1 MEKVKVICMILI
13 LLIFQF
19 LNISISFASSEMDM
33 EENETTDEIISS
45 QMDSFNIS
53 SFLEEADKYSS
64 DLLKDID
71 IKELLNDAIKGN
83 IDTNK
88 LIKNI
93 FPLLGNE
100 IKEALKV
107 MGSVLII
114 VLIHSVFKSIADNL
128 NNKNVSQITYYVQ
141 YILIATVIMSN
152 FSNIIS
158 LTKESVG
165 NMIAFIQIL
174 FPLLM
179 TLMLASGSVVS
190 VNIIQP
196 VILFVINLIS
206 NIFQSIIIPVILVGT
221 SLAIVSKISDKIQIE
236 KLSKFIKSSSV
247 WIIGILL
254 TVFVGILSIE
264 GTLGSSVDGITAKT
278 AKAAVSSFIP
288 VVGKVLGDA
297 VDTVIGCSA
306 ILKNAIGVVGVIIV
320 IAICIVPILKLA
332 IITIIY
338 SLTSALC
345 EPIADTKII
354 SLISQMADTFKILL
368 AIICSI
374 SVMLIIGITLVINIS
389 NTGLMY
395 R

>member
-1 MEKVKVICMILI
+1 MKKLITIFAILI
-13 LLIFQF
+13 CIFSTS
-19 LNISISFASSEMDM
+19 ISIADTE
-33 EENETTDEIISS
+33 DEVINS

-53 SFLEEADKYSS
+53 NFIDEANKYSNNI
-64 DLLKDID
+64 LKDID
-71 IKELLNDAIKGN
+71 IHELLNNAIKGEV
-83 IDTNK
+83 DTNQ
-88 LIKNI
+88 LLKNI
-93 FPLLGNE
+93 FPLLGTE

-107 MGSVLII
+107 MGSILII
-114 VLIHSVFKSIADNL
+114 VLIHSVLKSISDNL
-128 NNKNVSQITYYVQ
+128 NNKSVAQITYYVQ
-141 YILIATVIMSN
+141 YILIATVIMTN
-152 FSNIIS
+152 FSSIITLS
-158 LTKESVG
+158 KEAVG
-165 NMIAFIQIL
+165 NMISFIQLL

-190 VNIIQP
+190 VNLVQP
-196 VILFVINLIS
+196 IILFIINLIS
-206 NIFQSIIIPVILVGT
+206 NIFQSIIIPIILVGT
-221 SLAIVSKISDKIQIE
+221 ALAIVSKISDRIQID
-236 KLSKFIKSSSV
+236 KLSKFLKSSSV
-247 WIIGILL
+247 WLIGILL
-254 TVFVGILSIE
+254 TIFVGVLSIE

-306 ILKNAIGVVGVIIV
+306 ILKNAIGIVGVIVV
-320 IAICIVPILKLA
+320 IAICITPILKLA

-338 SLTSALC
+338 HLTAALC
-345 EPIADTKII
+345 EPIADSKIV

-368 AIICSI
+368 AIVCSI

>member
-1 MEKVKVICMILI
+1 MKKLITIFAILI
-13 LLIFQF
+13 CIFGTS
-19 LNISISFASSEMDM
+19 ISIADTE
-33 EENETTDEIISS
+33 DEVINS

-53 SFLEEADKYSS
+53 SFIDEANKYSNNI
-64 DLLKDID
+64 LKDID
-71 IKELLNDAIKGN
+71 IHELLNNAIKGEV
-83 IDTNK
+83 DTNQ
-88 LIKNI
+88 LLKNI
-93 FPLLGNE
+93 FPLLGTE

-107 MGSVLII
+107 MGSILII
-114 VLIHSVFKSIADNL
+114 VLIHSVLKSISDNL
-128 NNKNVSQITYYVQ
+128 NNKSVAQITYYVQ
-141 YILIATVIMSN
+141 YILIATVIMTN
-152 FSNIIS
+152 FSSIIT
-158 LTKESVG
+158 LTKEAVG
-165 NMIAFIQIL
+165 NMISFIQLL

-190 VNIIQP
+190 VNLVQP
-196 VILFVINLIS
+196 IILFIINLIS
-206 NIFQSIIIPVILVGT
+206 NIFQSIIIPIILVGT
-221 SLAIVSKISDKIQIE
+221 ALAIVSKISDRIQID
-236 KLSKFIKSSSV
+236 KLSKFLKSSAV
-247 WIIGILL
+247 WVIGILL
-254 TVFVGILSIE
+254 TIFVGVLSIE

-306 ILKNAIGVVGVIIV
+306 ILKNAIGIVGVIVV
-320 IAICIVPILKLA
+320 IAICITPILKLA

-338 SLTSALC
+338 HLTAALC
-345 EPIADTKII
+345 EPIADSKIV

-368 AIICSI
+368 AIVCSI

>member
-1 MEKVKVICMILI
+1 MKKLITIFAILI
-13 LLIFQF
+13 CIFGTS
-19 LNISISFASSEMDM
+19 ISIADTEDDVI
-33 EENETTDEIISS
+33 NS

-53 SFLEEADKYSS
+53 NFIDEANKYSN
-64 DLLKDID
+64 DILKDID
-71 IKELLNDAIKGN
+71 IQELLNNAIKGEL
-83 IDTNK
+83 DTNQ
-88 LIKNI
+88 LLKNI
-93 FPLLGNE
+93 FPLLGTE

-107 MGSVLII
+107 MGSILII
-114 VLIHSVFKSIADNL
+114 VLIHSVLKSISDNL
-128 NNKNVSQITYYVQ
+128 NNKSVAQITYYVQ
-141 YILIATVIMSN
+141 YILIATVIMTN
-152 FSNIIS
+152 FSSIIT
-158 LTKESVG
+158 LTKEAVG
-165 NMIAFIQIL
+165 NMISFIQLL

-190 VNIIQP
+190 VNLVQP
-196 VILFVINLIS
+196 IILFIINLIS
-206 NIFQSIIIPVILVGT
+206 NIFQSIIIPIILVGT
-221 SLAIVSKISDKIQIE
+221 ALAIVSKISDRIQID
-236 KLSKFIKSSSV
+236 KLSKFLKSSSV
-247 WIIGILL
+247 WVIGILL
-254 TVFVGILSIE
+254 TIFVGVLSIE

-306 ILKNAIGVVGVIIV
+306 ILKNAIGIVGVIVV
-320 IAICIVPILKLA
+320 IAICITPILKLA

-338 SLTSALC
+338 HLTAALC
-345 EPIADTKII
+345 EPIEDSKIV

-368 AIICSI
+368 AIVCSI